1 MQVVGTPYTHHQ
13 NCVLVDMPA
22 SETTRRVTAFLGGL
36 DLCAGRYDTPAHT
49 LFRGLRTV
57 FHGDIYNP
65 TFREEEDAKKL
76 GPRQPW
82 HDMHCRLDGPAAY
95 DVLGNFEQRW
105 RKTTRLRLKGVLPF
119 GKKAHWK
126 EDALLKLERITWI
139 LSPAAKSD
147 ADAAAAAAGDDDDEQ
162 QALQVLSEHDPERWH
177 AQVFR
182 SADAGSLRRFPRPW
196 DGEAMAR
203 HHLLGDKNLAVEQ
216 SIHTAYVRAI
226 RSAERFVYIENERF
240 IG

>member
-13 NCVLVDMPA
+13 NCVLVDTPA

-57 FHGDIYNP
+57 FHGDVYNP

-95 DVLGNFEQRW
+95 DVLENFEQR
-105 RKTTRLRLKGVLPF
+105 
-119 GKKAHWK
+119 
-126 EDALLKLERITWI
+126 
-139 LSPAAKSD
+139 
-147 ADAAAAAAGDDDDEQ
+147 
-162 QALQVLSEHDPERWH
+162 
-177 AQVFR
+177 
-182 SADAGSLRRFPRPW
+182 
-196 DGEAMAR
+196 
-203 HHLLGDKNLAVEQ
+203 
-216 SIHTAYVRAI
+216 
-226 RSAERFVYIENERF
+226 
-240 IG
+240 

>member
-1 MQVVGTPYTHHQ
+1 MRAENAECDVSGVQVVGTPYTHHQ
-13 NCVLVDMPA
+13 KCVLVDTPA

-49 LFRGLRTV
+49 LFRGLRTI

-95 DVLGNFEQRW
+95 DVLENFEQRW
-105 RKTTRLRLKGVLPF
+105 RKTTRLHLKGVLPF

-126 EDALLKLERITWI
+126 EDALRKLERITWI

-147 ADAAAAAAGDDDDEQ
+147 ADAAAAGGDDEDGDF
-162 QALQVLSEHDPERWH
+162 LNDLSDVR
-177 AQVFR
+177 VF
-182 SADAGSLRRFPRPW
+182 FFW
-196 DGEAMAR
+196 I
-203 HHLLGDKNLAVEQ
+203 N
-216 SIHTAYVRAI
+216 SI
-226 RSAERFVYIENERF
+226 FCC
-240 IG
+240 

>member
-1 MQVVGTPYTHHQ
+1 
-13 NCVLVDMPA
+13 
-22 SETTRRVTAFLGGL
+22 
-36 DLCAGRYDTPAHT
+36 
-49 LFRGLRTV
+49 
-57 FHGDIYNP
+57 
-65 TFREEEDAKKL
+65 
-76 GPRQPW
+76 
-82 HDMHCRLDGPAAY
+82 MHCRLDGPAAY
-95 DVLGNFEQRW
+95 DVLENFEQRW

-240 IG
+240 IGSSYGHAAGAGNLVPMDCIYFMGLMD

>member
-1 MQVVGTPYTHHQ
+1 MARHALP
-13 NCVLVDMPA
+13 
-22 SETTRRVTAFLGGL
+22 
-36 DLCAGRYDTPAHT
+36 AGRAGGVRCP
-49 LFRGLRTV
+49 RKLR
-57 FHGDIYNP
+57 
-65 TFREEEDAKKL
+65 
-76 GPRQPW
+76 
-82 HDMHCRLDGPAAY
+82 AA
-95 DVLGNFEQRW
+95 LE
-105 RKTTRLRLKGVLPF
+105 KTTRLHLKGVLPF

-126 EDALLKLERITWI
+126 EDALRKLERITWI

-147 ADAAAAAAGDDDDEQ
+147 ADAAGGGDDDDDEQ

-226 RSAERFVYIENERF
+226 RSAERFVYIESQCFMLGLVPHWLWGES
-240 IG
+240 

>member
-1 MQVVGTPYTHHQ
+1 M
-13 NCVLVDMPA
+13 LVDTPA

-57 FHGDIYNP
+57 FHGDVYNP
-65 TFREEEDAKKL
+65 TFREAEL

-95 DVLGNFEQRW
+95 DVLENFEQRW

-126 EDALLKLERITWI
+126 EDALRKL
-139 LSPAAKSD
+139 
-147 ADAAAAAAGDDDDEQ
+147 
-162 QALQVLSEHDPERWH
+162 
-177 AQVFR
+177 
-182 SADAGSLRRFPRPW
+182 
-196 DGEAMAR
+196 
-203 HHLLGDKNLAVEQ
+203 
-216 SIHTAYVRAI
+216 
-226 RSAERFVYIENERF
+226 
-240 IG
+240 